1 MTYIKVF
8 KKNGSANLITVSMI
22 PVEIII
28 IPEIPSIKFYVF
40 LCFSLIS
47 ILLNK

>member
-8 KKNGSANLITVSMI
+8 KKKGSDNLITVSMI

-28 IPEIPSIKFYVF
+28 IPETPSIKFYVF
-40 LCFSLIS
+40 RGFSFIS
-47 ILLNK
+47 MLLNK